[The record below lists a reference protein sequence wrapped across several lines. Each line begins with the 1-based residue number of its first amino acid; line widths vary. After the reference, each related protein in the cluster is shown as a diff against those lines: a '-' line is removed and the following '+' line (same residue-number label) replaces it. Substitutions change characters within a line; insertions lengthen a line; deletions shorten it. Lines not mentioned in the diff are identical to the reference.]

1 MPSTCPVCT
10 KRLYNS
16 YQSSVQCTSCNG
28 WVHHSNNLKC
38 SGLTETEFEIH
49 QKNPE
54 KPYECDHCVSVKIA
68 KENNSY
74 FIRLPFPVECED
86 NIFGKP
92 EPKPKPDISSI
103 SPAQLRKFLLE
114 CESIDKQLSSD
125 DDDNELL
132 PSTVNS
138 KYYNVN
144 NFNKIKFDKSSSFG
158 LFHVNIASLNK
169 HFDDLHKLLSRLKF
183 DFDVIGISEHKIGK
197 DSEPTNNISLPGYDE
212 FIFEPTETTHGG
224 TGFYIK
230 NGLDYIPRDDLKL
243 NTPSF
248 VEAMFVEIIIPDRKN
263 LIVGC
268 IYRHP
273 SESIREFSNDYLEP
287 ILSKISKEKK
297 ECALMGDF
305 NVDLITS
312 ISSNAASEFFN
323 TMSSY
328 FYTPFILQPTRL
340 RSKKLI
346 DNIFLNSLE
355 YITTSGNILRELSD
369 HLVQFLILEGFSK
382 ERSLPDTNI
391 YKRDMSK
398 FCDREFED
406 VVINGLNWE
415 EICMLRFND
424 SNVAFSSFNNTIN
437 FHLDEMSPYKKV
449 TLKEYRLMLKPWITT
464 DILHRCKE
472 RDKLLKD
479 ILKED
484 DPVRSIELRETYNK
498 MRNEITNEKRRSK
511 KAFQTA
517 QFEKNKNKSSKVWQ
531 NIRRLVNIKSVK
543 TSSIKLMIDDK
554 IISDP
559 TQNANT
565 FNNHFSK
572 LGEKVQQKIPSERG
586 SYRDYLYKKN
596 RNNEYY
602 INNAGQVFF
611 LSPTDSKE
619 VSDMIDNLDD
629 KKSPGPNG
637 IPVSLLKKFK
647 GFFSFWLAKLIN
659 LCFET
664 GVFPDL
670 LKFAK
675 ITPLHKKESKLDFH
689 NYRPISLLSIYSK
702 IFEKLIYFRVYAYL
716 VKYNL
721 ISSKQFGFRSNHSCN
736 HAIISLTEHVKKL
749 LDNGHIVCGVFVD
762 LEKAFDTVHHDILCD
777 KLNAYGL
784 RGKVNDLFKSYLSN
798 RKQFVSLNGFE
809 SSMEDITCGVPQGST
824 LGPLLFLLYIND
836 FRLCLTEASS
846 GHFADDTFIIYN
858 SKKLKTIETVINYEL
873 KQVIKWLRL
882 NKLSLN
888 AGKTEIIFFH
898 SKFNKKIDLSNVYI
912 NFNGI
917 RLTPVDFVKYLG
929 MFIDNHLNWN
939 HHIRE
944 LSKKLS
950 QANGILSKLRYNAP
964 IEVCIQVY
972 YALFYSNLIYGC
984 NAWGVTSEENIKT
997 IEILQKKCVRIL
1009 TFAPFN
1015 SHVLNQT
1022 FIDLK
1027 LLKVRDV
1034 IKFFQLKLIYDFQC
1048 TVLPTDL
1055 MHLFKLSSDVRI
1067 NTLESLN
1074 SIDKKLLYI
1083 PKFNTISYGKQSL
1096 RYICPKLWNE
1106 TFKTGVINVSNIKEK
1121 NIAVSKIKTIHN
1133 FKNALKRHYLFT
1145 YSFD

>member
-1 MPSTCPVCT
+1 MPPTCPVCT
-10 KRLYNS
+10 KSVYNS
-16 YQSSVQCTSCNG
+16 YQNSVQCTFCNG
-28 WVHHSNNLKC
+28 WVHHDNRLKC
-38 SGLTETEFEIH
+38 SGLTEIEFENH
-49 QKNPE
+49 QNDPD
-54 KPYECDHCVSVKIA
+54 KPFECDHCVSVKIA
-68 KENNSY
+68 SENNSY

-92 EPKPKPDISSI
+92 EAKRAPDITSL
-103 SPAQLRKFLLE
+103 SPSQLKKFIQE
-114 CESIDKQLSSD
+114 CESIEKQFSSD
-125 DDDNELL
+125 EENNNELL
-132 PSTVNS
+132 TSTVNS
-138 KYYNVN
+138 KYYNVS
-144 NFNKIKFDKSSSFG
+144 NFNKIKIDKKSSFG
-158 LFHVNIASLNK
+158 LIHVNIASLNK
-169 HFDDLHKLLSRLKF
+169 HFDDLHELLSRLKF

-197 DSEPTNNISLPGYDE
+197 DSRPSNNITLSGYDE
-212 FIFEPTETTHGG
+212 FIFEPTGTTHGG
-224 TGFYIK
+224 AGFYIK
-230 NGLDYIPRDDLKL
+230 NGIDYIVRHDLKL

-248 VEAMFVEIIIPDRKN
+248 FEAKFVEIILPDRKN
-263 LIVGC
+263 LIIGC

-273 SESIREFSNDYLEP
+273 SESIREFSTDYLEP
-287 ILSKISKEKK
+287 ILNKINKEKK

-312 ISSNAASEFFN
+312 MGNNAASEFFN

-340 RSKKLI
+340 RSKTLI

-355 YITTSGNILRELSD
+355 YTATSGNILRELSD

-391 YKRDMSK
+391 FKRDMSK

-406 VVINGLNWE
+406 IVINGLNWE

-424 SNVAFSSFNNTIN
+424 SNVAFSSFNNTVN
-437 FHLDEMSPYKKV
+437 FHLDEMAPYKKV
-449 TLKEYRLMLKPWITT
+449 TLKEFRLMLKPWITT
-464 DILHRCKE
+464 DILNKCKE
-472 RDKLLKD
+472 RDKLLKE
-479 ILKED
+479 ILKEND
-484 DPVRSIELRETYNK
+484 ALKLTELREKYNK
-498 MRNEITNEKRRSK
+498 MRNEITNEKRASK
-511 KAFQTA
+511 RKFHAS
-517 QFEKNKNKSSKVWQ
+517 QFEKNKSKSTKVWQ
-531 NIRRLVNIKSVK
+531 DIRKLVNVKSMK
-543 TSSIKLMIDDK
+543 TSSIKLMKDDN
-554 IISDP
+554 IISDQ
-559 TQNANT
+559 TENANT
-565 FNNHFSK
+565 FNRHFSK
-572 LGEKVQQKIPSERG
+572 LGEKVQNKIPIERG
-586 SYRDYLYKKN
+586 SYKDYLYKKN
-596 RNNEYY
+596 KNKEYY
-602 INNAGQVFF
+602 INNAGHVFF
-611 LSPTDSKE
+611 LSPTDPKE
-619 VSDMIDNLDD
+619 VADMIDNLDD

-637 IPVSLLKKFK
+637 IPVILLKKFK
-647 GFFSFWLAKLIN
+647 EFFSFWLAKLIN

-675 ITPLHKKESKLDFH
+675 ITPLHKKESKLDFQ

-721 ISSKQFGFRSNHSCN
+721 ITSKQFGFRSNHSCN

-749 LDNGHIVCGVFVD
+749 LDDGHVVCGVFVD
-762 LEKAFDTVHHDILCD
+762 LEKAFDTVHHEILCD

-809 SSMEDITCGVPQGST
+809 SSIEDITCGVPQGST

-836 FRLCLTEASS
+836 FRLCLTDASS

-888 AGKTEIIFFH
+888 AGKTELIFFH
-898 SKFNKKIDLSNVYI
+898 SSSKKIDFSNVFI

-929 MFIDNHLNWN
+929 MFIDKHLNWN
-939 HHIRE
+939 QHIHE

-964 IEVCIQVY
+964 FEVCIQVY

-984 NAWGVTSEENIKT
+984 NAWGLTSEENIQR
-997 IEILQKKCVRIL
+997 IEILQRKCVRIL

-1015 SHVLNQT
+1015 SHVSDET
-1022 FIDLK
+1022 FTDLK

-1048 TVLPTDL
+1048 TTLPTDL
-1055 MHLFKLSSDVRI
+1055 MQLFQLSSEVRT
-1067 NTLESLN
+1067 NAFDSLN

-1083 PKFNTISYGKQSL
+1083 PKFNTVTYGKQSL
-1096 RYICPKLWNE
+1096 RYFCPKLWNE
-1106 TFKTGVINVSNIKEK
+1106 TFKTGVISVSDVQKK
-1121 NIAVSKIKTIHN
+1121 NIPMSKIKTIHN
-1133 FKNALKRHYLFT
+1133 FKNALKRHYLYL
-1145 YSFD
+1145 YSLK

>member
-1 MPSTCPVCT
+1 MPPTCPVCT
-10 KRLYNS
+10 KSVYNS
-16 YQSSVQCTSCNG
+16 YQNSVQCTFCNG
-28 WVHHSNNLKC
+28 WVHHDNRLKC
-38 SGLTETEFEIH
+38 SGLTKIEFENH
-49 QKNPE
+49 QKDPD
-54 KPYECDHCVSVKIA
+54 KPFECDHCVSVKIA
-68 KENNSY
+68 SENNSY

-92 EPKPKPDISSI
+92 EAKRAPDITSL
-103 SPAQLRKFLLE
+103 SPSQLKKFIQE
-114 CESIDKQLSSD
+114 CESIEKQFSSD
-125 DDDNELL
+125 EENNNELL
-132 PSTVNS
+132 TSTVNS
-138 KYYNVN
+138 KYYNVS
-144 NFNKIKFDKSSSFG
+144 NFNKIKIDKKSSFG
-158 LFHVNIASLNK
+158 LIHVNIASLNK
-169 HFDDLHKLLSRLKF
+169 HFDDLHELLSRLKF

-197 DSEPTNNISLPGYDE
+197 DSRPSNNITLSGYDE
-212 FIFEPTETTHGG
+212 FIFEPTGTTHGG
-224 TGFYIK
+224 AGFYIK
-230 NGLDYIPRDDLKL
+230 NGIDYIVRHDLKL

-248 VEAMFVEIIIPDRKN
+248 FEAKFVEIILPDRKN
-263 LIVGC
+263 LIIGC

-273 SESIREFSNDYLEP
+273 SESIREFSTDYLEP
-287 ILSKISKEKK
+287 ILNKINKEKK

-312 ISSNAASEFFN
+312 MGNNAASEFFN

-340 RSKKLI
+340 RSKTLI

-355 YITTSGNILRELSD
+355 YTATSGNILRELSD

-391 YKRDMSK
+391 FKRDMSK

-406 VVINGLNWE
+406 IVINGLNWE

-424 SNVAFSSFNNTIN
+424 SNVAFSSFNNTVN
-437 FHLDEMSPYKKV
+437 FHLDEMAPYKKV
-449 TLKEYRLMLKPWITT
+449 TLKEFRLMLKPWITT
-464 DILHRCKE
+464 DILNKCKE
-472 RDKLLKD
+472 RDKLLKE
-479 ILKED
+479 ILKEND
-484 DPVRSIELRETYNK
+484 ALKLTELREKYNK
-498 MRNEITNEKRRSK
+498 MRNEITNEKRASK
-511 KAFQTA
+511 RKFHAS
-517 QFEKNKNKSSKVWQ
+517 QFEKNKSKSTKVWQ
-531 NIRRLVNIKSVK
+531 DIRKLVNVKSMK
-543 TSSIKLMIDDK
+543 TSSIKLMKDDN
-554 IISDP
+554 IISDQ
-559 TQNANT
+559 TENANT
-565 FNNHFSK
+565 FNRHFSK
-572 LGEKVQQKIPSERG
+572 LGEKVQNKIPIERG
-586 SYRDYLYKKN
+586 SYKDYLYKKN
-596 RNNEYY
+596 KNKEYY
-602 INNAGQVFF
+602 INNAGHVFF
-611 LSPTDSKE
+611 LSPTDPKE
-619 VSDMIDNLDD
+619 VADMIDNLDD

-637 IPVSLLKKFK
+637 IPVILLKKFK
-647 GFFSFWLAKLIN
+647 EFFSFWLAKLIN

-675 ITPLHKKESKLDFH
+675 ITPLHKKESKLDFQ

-721 ISSKQFGFRSNHSCN
+721 ITSKQFGFRSNHSCN

-749 LDNGHIVCGVFVD
+749 LDDGHVVCGVFVD
-762 LEKAFDTVHHDILCD
+762 LEKAFDTVHHEILCD

-809 SSMEDITCGVPQGST
+809 SSIEDITCGVPQGST

-836 FRLCLTEASS
+836 FRLCLTDASS

-888 AGKTEIIFFH
+888 AGKTELIFFH
-898 SKFNKKIDLSNVYI
+898 SSSKKIDFSNVFI

-929 MFIDNHLNWN
+929 MFIDKHLNWN
-939 HHIRE
+939 QHIHE

-964 IEVCIQVY
+964 FEVCIQVY

-984 NAWGVTSEENIKT
+984 NAWGLTSEENIQR
-997 IEILQKKCVRIL
+997 IEILQRKCVRIL

-1015 SHVLNQT
+1015 SHVSDET
-1022 FIDLK
+1022 FTDLK

-1048 TVLPTDL
+1048 TTLPTDL
-1055 MHLFKLSSDVRI
+1055 MQLFQLSSEVRT
-1067 NTLESLN
+1067 NAFDSLN

-1083 PKFNTISYGKQSL
+1083 PKFNTVTYGKQSL
-1096 RYICPKLWNE
+1096 RYFCPKLWNE
-1106 TFKTGVINVSNIKEK
+1106 TFKTGVISVSDVQKK
-1121 NIAVSKIKTIHN
+1121 NIPMSKIKTIHN
-1133 FKNALKRHYLFT
+1133 FKNALKRHYLYL
-1145 YSFD
+1145 YSLK